1 MAAALT
7 HKYHL
12 KSVHEEIDL
21 FDRKL
26 AHLMNFEKFESEEE
40 RATAVRKLN
49 VKRAALV
56 KSALQLAADGIE
68 YKQNELP
75 RSLRPK
81 DLVPE
86 VAPTPATSVAEAV
99 VEPPTVPPLLPP
111 APPPDVVAEVAQYG
125 TVHGRLPA
133 PPAPPMP

>member
-1 MAAALT
+1 MAAVLT

-26 AHLMNFEKFESEEE
+26 AHLMNFEKFDSDAARDE
-40 RATAVRKLN
+40 AVRKMN

-56 KSALQLAADGIE
+56 KSALQLAADGVE

-81 DLVPE
+81 DVAPE
-86 VAPTPATSVAEAV
+86 AAPTPAATPDAEAV
-99 VEPPTVPPLLPP
+99 VEPPSLLPKQSNGP
-111 APPPDVVAEVAQYG
+111 YTG
-125 TVHGRLPA
+125 TSLDWQASVREYLKKKNKS
-133 PPAPPMP
+133 

>member
-26 AHLMNFEKFESEEE
+26 AHLMNFEKFESEED
-40 RATAVRKLN
+40 RAAAVRKLN

-56 KSALQLAADGIE
+56 KSALQLAADGVE
-68 YKQNELP
+68 YKQNDLP

-81 DLVPE
+81 DLTPE
-86 VAPTPATSVAEAV
+86 AAPTPATPDAEVV
-99 VEPPTVPPLLPP
+99 VEASSLLRKQSSGP
-111 APPPDVVAEVAQYG
+111 YTG
-125 TVHGRLPA
+125 TSLDWQASVREYLKKKNKS
-133 PPAPPMP
+133 